1 MNVLEISGLEKR
13 FGEKQVLRGMNL
25 IVPEKKVFGFVGR
38 NGAGKTTTM
47 KITLG
52 LMAADAGEISVC
64 GQKVH
69 YGNTKTN
76 RFIGYLPDVPEYYSF
91 MTPMEYLTFC
101 GEITGLDEKEIKQR
115 SEEMLRLVGLDEE
128 KRRIK
133 GFSRGMKQ
141 RLGIA
146 QALLG
151 RPKLLICDEPTSAL
165 DPLGRKEIL
174 DVLVAAKEETTILFS
189 THVLSDVEHI
199 CDEMALLN
207 DGKIVMQ
214 GTIEEVKK
222 KRRSNSM
229 EIELEKTADVEL
241 LFRKFGSSV
250 QTTET
255 RSDGPVGKGTKE
267 IGVIGSAKQS
277 ALGEKAILTLVRP
290 GVLLLSDLA
299 KQPEILRFMADHEI
313 SFSRMEKREATLEDI
328 FLEAIK
334 E

>member
-1 MNVLEISGLEKR
+1 MTNVLEISGLKKS
-13 FGEKQVLRGMNL
+13 FGEKKVLQGVDL
-25 IVPEKKVFGFVGR
+25 TVPEKKVFGFVGR

-47 KITLG
+47 KVTLG
-52 LMAADAGEISVC
+52 LLAADAGEVSVC
-64 GQKVH
+64 GETVH

-91 MTPMEYLTFC
+91 MTAMEYLKFC
-101 GEITGLDEKEIKQR
+101 GEITGLPSNESKGR
-115 SEEMLRLVGLDEE
+115 CEEMLRLVGLADE
-128 KRRIK
+128 KHRIK
-133 GFSRGMKQ
+133 GYSRGMKQ

-214 GTIEEVKK
+214 GSIEEVKS
-222 KRRSNSM
+222 KRRSNAV
-229 EIELEKTADVEL
+229 EIQLEREADAKTLAGT
-241 LFRKFGSSV
+241 FGGF
-250 QTTET
+250 Q
-255 RSDGPVGKGTKE
+255 
-267 IGVIGSAKQS
+267 VIKP
-277 ALGEKAILTLVRP
+277 E
-290 GVLLLSDLA
+290 VLLLKDAAVVSDV
-299 KQPEILRFMADHEI
+299 LRFMADHDMP
-313 SFSRMEKREATLEDI
+313 FVRVEKQEATLEDV
-328 FLEAIK
+328 FMEVLKSGSGNGK
-334 E
+334 EGK

>member
-1 MNVLEISGLEKR
+1 MTSVLEISGLKKS
-13 FGEKQVLRGMNL
+13 FGEKKVLQGVDL
-25 IVPEKKVFGFVGR
+25 TVPEKKVFGFVGR

-47 KITLG
+47 KVTLG
-52 LMAADAGEISVC
+52 LLAADAGEVSVC
-64 GQKVH
+64 GETVH

-91 MTPMEYLTFC
+91 MTAMEYLKFC
-101 GEITGLDEKEIKQR
+101 GEITGLPSNESKGR
-115 SEEMLRLVGLDEE
+115 CEEMLRLVGLADE
-128 KRRIK
+128 KHRIK
-133 GFSRGMKQ
+133 GYSRGMKQ

-214 GTIEEVKK
+214 GSIEEVKS
-222 KRRSNSM
+222 KRRSNAV
-229 EIELEKTADVEL
+229 EIQLEREADAKTLAGT
-241 LFRKFGSSV
+241 FGGF
-250 QTTET
+250 Q
-255 RSDGPVGKGTKE
+255 
-267 IGVIGSAKQS
+267 VIKP
-277 ALGEKAILTLVRP
+277 E
-290 GVLLLSDLA
+290 VLLLKDAAVVSDV
-299 KQPEILRFMADHEI
+299 LRFMADHDMP
-313 SFSRMEKREATLEDI
+313 FVRMEKQEATLEDV
-328 FLEAIK
+328 FMEVLKSGSGNGK
-334 E
+334 EGK